1 MSLLNQLIQVLR
13 RSREL
18 NTNPPDEWTRALL
31 DRGGHAASGRDRRR
45 ARRNLEGAG
54 TASAPECRRLLESE
68 EMRDAAERLLA
79 RLGPGASTVV
89 SDALPTRTPAG
100 RVRAI
105 RCLGV
110 LGNPDVAPRLLPYL
124 NDADPIVRAHTA
136 VALAQLRE
144 RRAVT
149 FLLRE
154 LECADDPKLFLRLM
168 LSFRL
173 LDDPSSVW
181 PLLPVLQRWLR
192 CSTACAATQDL
203 ALALM
208 WHWITE
214 TLEKSHDP
222 RAIPALVELL
232 HSPSAAAR
240 RLSARALGRRAL
252 RGADPELRAALA
264 RLHRLVQHPGP
275 DDRPARPVYREAH
288 RCILRATVR
297 LNTFPLPARSATP
310 DCRTLPLPAFQGAGP
325 SVLPHPAGLRDR
337 HRKVRRL
344 LGLDCDSFQ

>member
-18 NTNPPDEWTRALL
+18 NTRPPDAWALAMMG
-31 DRGGHAASGRDRRR
+31 RGGRAASGRHRRT
-45 ARRNLEGAG
+45 ARGNLEGAG
-54 TASAPECRRLLESE
+54 TTSAPECRRLLEGE
-68 EMRDAAERLLA
+68 EMSDAAEWLLA
-79 RLGPGASTVV
+79 RLGPGAPTVV
-89 SDALPTRTPAG
+89 SDALPTCTPAG

-105 RCLGV
+105 RCLGG
-110 LGNPDVAPRLLPYL
+110 LGNPDVVPRLLPYL

-192 CSTACAATQDL
+192 CSTACAARQDP

-232 HSPSAAAR
+232 HSPSPAAR
-240 RLSARALGRRAL
+240 RLSARGLGRRAL
-252 RGADPELRAALA
+252 RAADPELRAALA

-275 DDRPARPVYREAH
+275 DDRPARAIYREAH
-288 RCILRATVR
+288 RSILRATVR
-297 LNTFPLPARSATP
+297 LSTFPLPARSAEP
-310 DCRTLPLPAFQGAGP
+310 DCCTLPLPALKGAGP
-325 SVLPHPAGLRDR
+325 AALPHPVGLRDR
-337 HRKVRRL
+337 HRKLRRL